1 MRSATAFTSY
11 NNRVP
16 GVRPISI
23 AIIDDRPSSV
33 ELMESALQPLEVQ
46 THCFTDPEEG
56 LEFVFTHHP
65 QIVLT
70 DLVMPGLTG
79 MELLERI
86 VEFDPTIDVVL
97 TTAYYSTESAVEAI
111 RKGAADYLDKP
122 FPPHVL
128 RARLEPLLA
137 RHRARLSALDLERS
151 LADQASFAGMIG
163 NSPPM
168 WHLYAQIQ
176 RIAPHYRT
184 ILITGATGTGKELIA
199 KALHQHGPAAAGPF
213 VPLNCSAVVEPL
225 FESELFGHV
234 KGAFTGAFHD
244 KVGLFEHAHN
254 GTLLLD
260 EIGDMPLS
268 TQAKL
273 LRALQDQE
281 IQRLGSLQTRKVN
294 VRVIAA
300 THHDLRA
307 MIAEKTFRQDL
318 FYRLSMI
325 ELKAPSLIERDADLQ
340 LLTRHFVAHYAAQFN
355 KPIHGLTYRAQLL
368 LRQHDWPGN
377 VRELENVIGH
387 ACIMVMGTMID
398 VGDLPDFL
406 RRKEPAPTE
415 PLVTPEV
422 SSLDEQERRLLTEA
436 LAKTGGNQSSA
447 ARLLRISRDTLRYR
461 MKKHG
466 L

>member
-1 MRSATAFTSY
+1 MTD
-11 NNRVP
+11 VP

-23 AIIDDRPSSV
+23 AIIDDRPASV
-33 ELMESALQPLEVQ
+33 ELMQSALQNLDVE
-46 THCFTDPEEG
+46 THAFHDPEQG
-56 LEFVFTHHP
+56 LEFILNHHP
-65 QIVLT
+65 QIVLS

-79 MELLERI
+79 MELLERV
-86 VEFDPTIDVVL
+86 VEFDPTIDVIL
-97 TTAYYSTESAVEAI
+97 TTAFYSTESAVEAI
-111 RKGAADYLDKP
+111 RKGAADYLNKP
-122 FPPHVL
+122 FPPNLL

-137 RHRARLSALDLERS
+137 RHRARLEALALEQS
-151 LADQASFAGMIG
+151 LASQASFAGMIG

-168 WHLYAQIQ
+168 WHLYSQIQ

-184 ILITGATGTGKELIA
+184 VLVTGPTGTGKELVA
-199 KALHQHGPAAAGPF
+199 KALHQLGPSAAGPF
-213 VPLNCSAVVEPL
+213 VPLNCSAVVETL

-234 KGAFTGAFHD
+234 KGAFTGATHD
-244 KVGLFEHAHN
+244 KVGLFEHANN

-260 EIGDMPLS
+260 EIGDMPLA

-273 LRALQDQE
+273 LRTLQQQE

-307 MIAEKTFRQDL
+307 MIARGAFRQDL

-325 ELKAPSLIERDADLQ
+325 ELKVPSLTERDADLQ
-340 LLTRHFVAHYAAQFN
+340 LLTRHFVARYAAQFN
-355 KPIHGLTYRAQLL
+355 KTIHGLTYRAQLL
-368 LRQHDWPGN
+368 LRQHSWPGN

-398 VGDLPDFL
+398 VDDLPDFL
-406 RRKEPAPTE
+406 RNHEEAPPEAPAP
-415 PLVTPEV
+415 LVAPEL

-436 LAKTGGNQSSA
+436 LTKTGGNQSGA

-461 MKKHG
+461 IKKHN
-466 L
+466 LTV

>member
-1 MRSATAFTSY
+1 MQT
-11 NNRVP
+11 
-16 GVRPISI
+16 
-23 AIIDDRPSSV
+23 
-33 ELMESALQPLEVQ
+33 ALQNENVE
-46 THCFTDPEEG
+46 TRCFTDPEDG
-56 LEFVFTHHP
+56 LEFIFSHHP

-70 DLVMPGLTG
+70 DLVMPGLSG
-79 MELLERI
+79 MDLLERV
-86 VEFDPTIDVVL
+86 VEFDPSIDVIL
-97 TTAYYSTESAVEAI
+97 TTAFYSTESAVEAI

-128 RARLEPLLA
+128 RARLAPLFA
-137 RHRARLSALDLERS
+137 RHRARLSAQDLEKS
-151 LADQASFAGMIG
+151 LAAQASFAGMIG

-168 WHLYAQIQ
+168 WHLYSQIQ

-184 ILITGATGTGKELIA
+184 VLINGATGTGKELIA
-199 KALHQHGPAAAGPF
+199 KALHQLGPSAAGPF
-213 VPLNCSAVVEPL
+213 VPLNCSAVVESL

-234 KGAFTGAFHD
+234 KGAFTGASHD
-244 KVGLFEHAHN
+244 KTGLFEHAHN

-260 EIGDMPLS
+260 EIGDMPLA

-281 IQRLGSLQTRKVN
+281 IQRLGSLHPRKVN

-307 MIAEKTFRQDL
+307 MIVEKSFREDL

-325 ELKAPSLIERDADLQ
+325 ELRAPTLLERDADLQ
-340 LLTRHFVAHYAAQFN
+340 LLTRHFIAQFSAQFN

-368 LRQHDWPGN
+368 LRQHKWPGN

-406 RRKEPAPTE
+406 RQKEPAASP
-415 PLVTPEV
+415 PLVMPEV

-461 MKKHG
+461 MKKHS
-466 L
+466 LTV